1 MQRSLRTEGNGAVR
15 RKTRF
20 FPLGN
25 IWAIC
30 FFSNP
35 YKVMST
41 TIAVPSCPGVGGWGL
56 ITTWP
61 GWTGSFSRLQ
71 GPFTPLTVYITPLY
85 HLWDS
90 TLPLPCWVDA
100 SFLDGYSTAPEAG
113 KLTRSPGRLGISSG
127 HILSALGI
135 YCQASLHFCASDGD
149 KVLLP
154 GDLIS

>member
-1 MQRSLRTEGNGAVR
+1 MQSGG
-15 RKTRF
+15 KPGIS
-20 FPLGN
+20 PLGN

-35 YKVMST
+35 YKVMSIA
-41 TIAVPSCPGVGGWGL
+41 IAVPSSWGGRVGS
-56 ITTWP
+56 TTWL
-61 GWTGSFSRLQ
+61 GWTGSFSWLQ

-85 HLWDS
+85 HLWAS

-135 YCQASLHFCASDGD
+135 YCQASLRFCASDGD